1 MKHTPVHVTPA
12 SVYVLRYQVP
22 LAHAIS
28 PVLRAI
34 AKRVSKRAATWYAKR
49 APRKSRYTRSRSLSK
64 SSVDAE
70 IRELLQDEDLD
81 ALASALTD
89 KLAPMY
95 QVGMD
100 QTMRETT
107 QAVKISFEAVNPR
120 ATMYAEA
127 RAAQLVGKRIL
138 SDGTIIEN
146 PNATWA
152 ISETL
157 RAELRQTIDRA
168 IKEGP
173 TPQQLAAQIRAMSGF
188 SQARALMIARTE
200 LAFAYQAGQM
210 DQARNLKYQSKYS
223 LLGDL
228 HKVPDECDDNAK
240 EGVIPIHQ
248 NFVSGDLTSPFHPNC
263 VCDVIYQ
270 RTNAPN
276 QPVPQGP
283 ADVGRTAAD
292 VTNQELRREILDAQQ
307 PPEPSV
313 PGEPSPTILESSID
327 RLRRL
332 QDEAKWL
339 SERDRSK
346 LSDEFE
352 TKASQLPIDEQ
363 GARAKAVSGYT
374 GSDYR
379 VINRVLRDKTE
390 SALGHIPLNDSRLL
404 VGDAIRLLRE
414 VTNMQEIE
422 DSIKGVRALNAPV
435 GPETRAVLE
444 NYINHPSELSNNPLL
459 LGDHAFGSVSL
470 KKNWRGFGAFPL
482 GQFRLNLVV
491 TLPRGA
497 RGAYIAKMSAHSDEA
512 EFLLPDGSVMRV
524 TSVTRD
530 GLQYTVDCILLPH
543 TDVSSLDQATVYRD
557 LLKMRRDSN
566 RDQSLF
572 FASALKIQ

>member
-49 APRKSRYTRSRSLSK
+49 APRKSRYTRARSLSK

-70 IRELLQDEDLD
+70 IRALLQDDDLD
-81 ALASALTD
+81 ALAAALVN

-200 LAFAYQAGQM
+200 LAFAYQAGQL

-248 NFVSGDLTSPFHPNC
+248 HFVSGDLTSPFHPNC

-292 VTNQELRREILDAQQ
+292 VTNQEVRREILDAQQ
-307 PPEPSV
+307 PPAPSL
-313 PGEPSPTILESSID
+313 PGEVSESVLESSID
-327 RLRRL
+327 RLRRV

-339 SERDRSK
+339 TQRERTK
-346 LSDEFE
+346 LAND
-352 TKASQLPIDEQ
+352 LIDKMSGFDTLKWKDVAE
-363 GARAKAVSGYT
+363 AVRGYT
-374 GSDYR
+374 GLDYR
-379 VINRVLRDKTE
+379 TINPVLRGHLD
-390 SALGHIPLNDSRLL
+390 SALGEMNLRDSGL
-404 VGDAIRLLRE
+404 VVNDAINLLR
-414 VTNMQEIE
+414 TATHLQEIA
-422 DSIKGVRALNAPV
+422 DPVKGVRVLQTPV
-435 GPETRAVLE
+435 GPSTRTVLD
-444 NYINHPSELSNNPLL
+444 NYIDHPSELTNNPLM
-459 LGDHAFGSVSL
+459 LGDHGFGSVSL
-470 KKNWRGFGAFPL
+470 DQEWRGFTTFMEGEM
-482 GQFRLNLVV
+482 RLRLIV
-491 TLPRGA
+491 TLPKGTRGV
-497 RGAYIAKMSAHSDEA
+497 YVTSLSEHPEEQ
-512 EFLLPDGSVMRV
+512 EFLLPDGMVMRV
-524 TSVTRD
+524 TAVTKTSREY
-530 GLQYTVDCILLPH
+530 LVDCILLPQS
-543 TDVSSLDQATVYRD
+543 DISSLDQATVYRD
-557 LLKMRRDSN
+557 LVKARLDTS